1 MVNDYVC
8 KRVGGENVPHSR
20 RIRGRR
26 RDGGENEDIF
36 WKMRRC
42 ERDIMTGA
50 QRIEMQK
57 AKKLG

>member
-1 MVNDYVC
+1 MVSDYVC

-36 WKMRRC
+36 WKTRRC
-42 ERDIMTGA
+42 ERDTMTGA
-50 QRIEMQK
+50 TD
-57 AKKLG
+57 